1 MPSTKVESH
10 QVWSS
15 NVQPARVFYRISQW
29 KAKSTKST
37 EPSSGRIPASLLFD
51 FVWVLSSSCHPYH
64 ANKGTVPTHRWATG
78 KAQTCRKVA
87 VIVPCH
93 SLVFWDFSLLGF
105 VCSILLVDPLSTFS
119 PTLNFGDLPQW
130 VQQESTSGCDRIAV
144 KQQEWTQWTE
154 EFDPVSSSIS
164 NTHQIHPIWWGDL
177 IHVETIKKRKVK
189 SLPLHGRLILIFAIW
204 FVSRFFFCFLYLSPL
219 I

>member
-15 NVQPARVFYRISQW
+15 NVQPARVSKESSSERLR
-29 KAKSTKST
+29 AKSTKST

-93 SLVFWDFSLLGF
+93 SLVFWDFSHSDLFAPFFLWIHF
-105 VCSILLVDPLSTFS
+105 PPFPPPLTSVTYHNGCNRN
-119 PTLNFGDLPQW
+119 PPQDVIASLW
-130 VQQESTSGCDRIAV
+130 NNKSGPSGRRNLI
-144 KQQEWTQWTE
+144 QY
-154 EFDPVSSSIS
+154 
-164 NTHQIHPIWWGDL
+164 HQ
-177 IHVETIKKRKVK
+177 VYQ
-189 SLPLHGRLILIFAIW
+189 ILIK
-204 FVSRFFFCFLYLSPL
+204 YTPYDEET
-219 I
+219 

>member
-1 MPSTKVESH
+1 M
-10 QVWSS
+10 S
-15 NVQPARVFYRISQW
+15 NR
-29 KAKSTKST
+29 KSTNLSQSRSHC
-37 EPSSGRIPASLLFD
+37 PMS
-51 FVWVLSSSCHPYH
+51 FVSFLGFFP
-64 ANKGTVPTHRWATG
+64 
-78 KAQTCRKVA
+78 
-87 VIVPCH
+87 
-93 SLVFWDFSLLGF
+93 LGF

-189 SLPLHGRLILIFAIW
+189 SLPLHGRFILIFASW
-204 FVSRFFFCFLYLSPL
+204 FVSRFFFCFLYLSTSDVKCLPAFL
-219 I
+219 PVFNPVADAKGI